1 MPFESGFVFNIV
13 WAGSVF
19 PYLRH
24 FVGSQLR
31 HSDARFRFVAN
42 GCAPDQMRL
51 MEEFAAANAPRVIE
65 VFVSSESM
73 ERHGTA
79 LEGALTS
86 PCTGPTPSG
95 RRWRAGA
102 WASDQQANRRSLG
115 QRWRRSGRPA
125 RRTGSTTRGRWSTSC
140 FRRMATGSAT
150 LEHAPLLHIGGL
162 SHYLSPPEKGGRGA
176 RCGRGAGPAV
186 ALAAGPAGGGPS
198 HGVGASGAV
207 RGAARSRGTVGPR
220 RGSRRSAGLRAPR
233 ADRALRFEW
242 RSGRS
247 RRRLGARGLR
257 CSGDGVRRRPDPR
270 RVLHHER
277 DPTPS
282 IDR

>member
-1 MPFESGFVFNIV
+1 MYRSDPLRTTMARWGVGFGS
-13 WAGSVF
+13 AGE
-19 PYLRH
+19 
-24 FVGSQLR
+24 Q
-31 HSDARFRFVAN
+31 
-42 GCAPDQMRL
+42 
-51 MEEFAAANAPRVIE
+51 E
-65 VFVSSESM
+65 V
-73 ERHGTA
+73 
-79 LEGALTS
+79 
-86 PCTGPTPSG
+86 PGPTMEAL
-95 RRWRAGA
+95 RAAGQEN
-102 WASDQQANRRSLG
+102 WLYDTGKMVNILLQEDGNRL
-115 QRWRRSGRPA
+115 
-125 RRTGSTTRGRWSTSC
+125 C
-140 FRRMATGSAT
+140 H
-150 LEHAPLLHIGGL
+150 LEHAALLHIGGL

-233 ADRALRFEW
+233 ADRALSFER

-247 RRRLGARGLR
+247 RRRLGATGLR
-257 CSGDGVRRRPDPR
+257 GSGDGVGRRPDPP